1 MIKVAVVDDDELIC
15 QEIVRLISKCNVHYD
30 FDFCSECY
38 TSCEEMYRLLAN

>member
-30 FDFCSECY
+30 FDFC
-38 TSCEEMYRLLAN
+38 